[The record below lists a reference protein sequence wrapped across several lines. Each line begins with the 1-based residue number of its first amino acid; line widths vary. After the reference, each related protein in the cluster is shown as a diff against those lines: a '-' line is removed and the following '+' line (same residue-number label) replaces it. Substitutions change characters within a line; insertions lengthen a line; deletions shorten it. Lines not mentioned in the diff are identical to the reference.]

1 MQRSVLVIVI
11 ACIGILYFAGCES
24 QPEKEERLAKQYCGS
39 CHTFPD
45 PALLSKKTWTDQ
57 VLPQMAF
64 RMGFS
69 NMQMLMQMSDAD
81 REIVVQALPPKP
93 MLSEEEFELIRKYY
107 ERLAPDSLTQLPPP
121 VTKTITQFDITPV
134 KLPVQGIPLVTLIKA
149 DTLHRKIYIGNRYG
163 KLYTFTN
170 SLQLEDSV
178 QLESPPSHILIDHDS
193 VMALLM
199 GIMDPN
205 DQAHGKLVNLHEPK
219 KAVLESLQRPVH
231 VQKADLNNDGLPDYI
246 VCAFGNY
253 TGALQ
258 VYENLGNNT
267 YKKHVIL
274 GMPGARNTII
284 KDFDNNGLPDI
295 AALMTQG
302 DEKIVML
309 LNQGSFNFRL
319 STLVQFPPVY
329 GSSYFELIDFNNDD
343 KLDILYSN
351 GDNADY
357 SITFKPYHG
366 IRIYMN
372 DGTNHFTQSW
382 FHDMYG
388 ASQVRAADYDKDG
401 DIDIAAISF
410 FPDFKHHPENGFF
423 YFENTGNGFV
433 TQTTPL
439 ASAGRWL
446 VMEAADI
453 DHDKDIDILL
463 GALDFDSDVPRPLL
477 EQWMRDKTSI
487 LLLRN
492 SFPQKAQI
500 NAE

>member
-1 MQRSVLVIVI
+1 MQRSVRVIAI
-11 ACIGILYFAGCES
+11 ACISILYFAGCES

-39 CHTFPD
+39 CHTFPE
-45 PALLSKKTWTDQ
+45 PALLDKKTWTDK

-81 REIVVQALPPKP
+81 REIVVQTLPPKP

-107 ERLAPDSLTQLPPP
+107 ERLAPDSFTQLPPP
-121 VTKTITQFDITPV
+121 VTKAITQFDITPV
-134 KLPVQGIPLVTLIKA
+134 KLPVQGIPLVTLIQA
-149 DTLHRKIYIGNRYG
+149 DTLHQKIYIGNRYG

-170 SLQLEDSV
+170 SLQLQDSV
-178 QLESPPSHILIDHDS
+178 QLESPPSHIVIDHDTA
-193 VMALLM
+193 MALLM

-205 DQAHGKLVNLHEPK
+205 DQAHGKLVSLHEPK

-231 VQKADLNNDGLPDYI
+231 VQKADLNNDGLPDYV

-253 TGALQ
+253 TGGLQ
-258 VYENLGNNT
+258 VYENLGKNS

-274 GMPGARNTII
+274 GMPGARNTIVQ
-284 KDFDNNGLPDI
+284 DFDNNGLPDI

-319 STLVQFPPVY
+319 NTLLQFAPVY
-329 GSSYFELIDFNNDD
+329 GSSYFELIDFNKDG

-366 IRIYMN
+366 IRIYLN

-382 FHDMYG
+382 FHDMHG

-439 ASAGRWL
+439 AAAGRWL
-446 VMEAADI
+446 VMEVADI
-453 DHDKDIDILL
+453 DRDKDIDILL